1 MAKLTVEIVTPEK
14 RILSVQADEAIVP
27 GAEGLFGVRP
37 GHTPFLSLIDAGI
50 LSLKGE
56 TGSAAGG
63 TYFVA
68 GGFVEVSNDKVL
80 VLADVAEPVSG
91 IDVDAARRRA
101 QEASERLKSLSTD
114 DARFAIEQAVVR
126 RETARVSAASSR

>member
-27 GAEGLFGVRP
+27 GAAGLFGVRP
-37 GHTPFLSLIDAGI
+37 GHTPFLSLMDAGV

-56 TGSAAGG
+56 TGGV
-63 TYFVA
+63 TENYFVA

-91 IDVDAARRRA
+91 IDVEAARRRA
-101 QEASERLKSLSTD
+101 QEATERLKGLSTD
-114 DARFAIEQAVVR
+114 DARFAIEQATVR
-126 RETARVSAASSR
+126 REAARVNAASAR